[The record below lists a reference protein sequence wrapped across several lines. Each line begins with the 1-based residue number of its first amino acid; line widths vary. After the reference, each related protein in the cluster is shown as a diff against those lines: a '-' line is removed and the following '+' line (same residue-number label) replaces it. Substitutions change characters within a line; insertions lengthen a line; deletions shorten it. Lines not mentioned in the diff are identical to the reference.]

1 MKRVR
6 VAVATVVAVSALAA
20 GSVVAYADPDA
31 VSQARKDLDRI
42 QQESSSID
50 QSIIEAYDR
59 STENQAKLK
68 TLTADVK
75 TQEAKVATLSSQLG
89 DVGQVQMRSD
99 SFSLTA
105 QLLTSSGSDN
115 FLSGLGV
122 LQVETDRSNTAI
134 QQLQVDQAKLTA
146 LREDASRTQE
156 QLDKDAA
163 AKVSLGKDY
172 DKKEAE
178 AQAVYNRLSAEER
191 ARLDALEA
199 QRVQEAQAAQ
209 AADESRAQAATTASR
224 SRDVTAETSPS
235 AAPSPSASASAAPAG
250 GDDTPTDPPAG
261 GGSGRTQQVVDA
273 ALSKVGRSYVWGTSG
288 PNTFDCSGL
297 TSWAYRQVGI
307 SITRSSKG
315 QFSSVGTKVSKS
327 DLQPGDLVFYYSP
340 VSHVGLYIGNGK
352 IVHAA
357 NPRSGVR
364 VAPLNSMPFSG
375 ARRVIG

>member
-105 QLLTSSGSDN
+105 QLLTSSGSHN

-224 SRDVTAETSPS
+224 SRDVTAETSSSATPS
-235 AAPSPSASASAAPAG
+235 SSASASAAPAG
-250 GDDTPTDPPAG
+250 GDDTPTDSPAG

-307 SITRSSKG
+307 SIIRSSKG

-357 NPRSGVR
+357 NPSSGVR